1 MVMVVAAS
9 MTLEPLL
16 DHVPTAGLIAV
27 VLLVAWIAGLAPA
40 LFATALA
47 AVLLAV
53 APPYEAPGYAAAQIT
68 GIVLFVVV
76 SVAISL
82 LASTRRR
89 VECERSLLLERE
101 RAARAEAE
109 RLSRAK
115 DDFLAT
121 VSHDLRAPL
130 TVILG
135 WVEVLRR
142 TEPSRDAVD
151 RALGPIERNTRL
163 QARLIDDLLD
173 VARIVEGTLEL
184 QRTRIDLSSLLRH
197 IVESHQP
204 SARSKEVSL
213 GGKTAPDSLYVFA
226 DPQRIEQMVGNVI
239 SNAIKFTPAG
249 GEVSVMLDREG
260 AHARIVVRDDG
271 LGVAPDVLPHIF
283 EKFRQGEGA
292 RAYGGLGLGLAI
304 VKHLVVLHGG
314 AVRAE
319 SEGTNRGATFVIELS
334 LAEDSAPVSLAHEST
349 H

>member
-1 MVMVVAAS
+1 MRFSYLAAAGAVMMVAA
-9 MTLEPLL
+9 
-16 DHVPTAGLIAV
+16 
-27 VLLVAWIAGLAPA
+27 
-40 LFATALA
+40 
-47 AVLLAV
+47 
-53 APPYEAPGYAAAQIT
+53 
-68 GIVLFVVV
+68 
-76 SVAISL
+76 
-82 LASTRRR
+82 
-89 VECERSLLLERE
+89 LLLERE

-115 DDFLAT
+115 DDFLAA

-142 TEPSRDAVD
+142 TEPSRDALD

-204 SARSKEVSL
+204 SARWKEISL
-213 GGKTAPDSLYVFA
+213 GGMTPPDALYVYA
-226 DPQRIEQMVGNVI
+226 DSQRIEQMVGNVI

-249 GEVSVMLDREG
+249 GTASVTLDREG
-260 AHARIVVRDDG
+260 DHATIAVRDDG
-271 LGVAPDVLPHIF
+271 PGIAPDLLPHVF
-283 EKFRQGEGA
+283 EKFRQGEEA

-304 VKHLVVLHGG
+304 VKHLVLLHGG
-314 AVRAE
+314 TVRAA
-319 SEGTNRGATFVIELS
+319 SEGTNRGATFVIELP
-334 LAEDSAPVSLAHEST
+334 LAEDSAPAALARGST
-349 H
+349 R